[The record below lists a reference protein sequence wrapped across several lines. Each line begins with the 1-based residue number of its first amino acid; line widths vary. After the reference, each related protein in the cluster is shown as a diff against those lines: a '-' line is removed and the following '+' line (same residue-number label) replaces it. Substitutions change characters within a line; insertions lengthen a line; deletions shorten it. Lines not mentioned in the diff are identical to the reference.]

1 MVLKEVST
9 LIHAGFYKKNKINFI
24 AYKKL
29 KILGSNWVWERIEKI
44 IGKLD
49 STNKK
54 KCMFSDVS
62 FDKMNVIKVFFTLHI
77 VEKVDWVGKKIT
89 IDFVFFN

>member
-1 MVLKEVST
+1 
-9 LIHAGFYKKNKINFI
+9 
-24 AYKKL
+24 
-29 KILGSNWVWERIEKI
+29 
-44 IGKLD
+44 
-49 STNKK
+49 
-54 KCMFSDVS
+54 MFSDVS